1 MNYLCGLILILF
13 ILMKR
18 KKSSKYHCKSKKSNS
33 YEDTKELNE
42 IGTYHEFLVFEKTDE
57 NKEIKHEF
65 IKCDHDNLFL
75 KDWLILQSKPEI
87 KESRFSNLFKEIMEN
102 SKILTEKEKDKE
114 NDILEKTQL
123 NGENTS
129 EINRNVFESLKE
141 VENNDIEHLHCKTF
155 SNKNTIFS
163 EGENL
168 DFSYPNNCFPYR
180 FQNSLDYKNSA
191 YMNSS
196 YYGRSTNDSGYADS
210 FSNNSSFNINS
221 YERKSDNSSK
231 IKNNYKNYN
240 DVIVDI
246 KRVIYLE
253 DKRTSIMI
261 KNIPNKF
268 TKDILLNIIDQNFS
282 EAYDIFILPT
292 DMGKNKNFGY
302 AFINF
307 ISSYYI
313 PNFYYMFNGKKWS
326 NTNSEKVCQI
336 AYSKIQGKSNLTLH
350 YPSKSV
356 FQNDV
361 EKVSSEQKYVIPNDY
376 LFLFKKAFPE
386 QSIKETKFYFETKM
400 PCEH

>member
-1 MNYLCGLILILF
+1 
-13 ILMKR
+13 
-18 KKSSKYHCKSKKSNS
+18 
-33 YEDTKELNE
+33 
-42 IGTYHEFLVFEKTDE
+42 
-57 NKEIKHEF
+57 
-65 IKCDHDNLFL
+65 
-75 KDWLILQSKPEI
+75 
-87 KESRFSNLFKEIMEN
+87 MEN
-102 SKILTEKEKDKE
+102 NKILTENEKDKE
-114 NDILEKTQL
+114 NDILEKTQM
-123 NGENTS
+123 NGENIS

-246 KRVIYLE
+246 KRVISLE

>member
-1 MNYLCGLILILF
+1 
-13 ILMKR
+13 MKR
-18 KKSSKYHCKSKKSNS
+18 KKSSKYHRNSKKSNS
-33 YEDTKELNE
+33 NEDTKELDE
-42 IGTYHEFLVFEKTDE
+42 VGTYHEFLVFEKTGE
-57 NKEIKHEF
+57 SNAIKHEF

-87 KESRFSNLFKEIMEN
+87 KESRFSNLFKEIKEN
-102 SKILTEKEKDKE
+102 DKILAEKEKEKDKE
-114 NDILEKTQL
+114 NDILEKTQM

-129 EINRNVFESLKE
+129 EINRNAFESLKE
-141 VENNDIEHLHCKTF
+141 IEFNDIEHLHSKTF
-155 SNKNTIFS
+155 SNKNTIFN

-168 DFSYPNNCFPYR
+168 DFSYPNNYFPYR
-180 FQNSLDYKNSA
+180 IQNSLDYKNST

-210 FSNNSSFNINS
+210 FSNNSSININS
-221 YERKSDNSSK
+221 NERKSNISSK
-231 IKNNYKNYN
+231 MKNNYKYYN

-246 KRVIYLE
+246 KRVISLE

-268 TKDILLNIIDQNFS
+268 TKDILLHIIDQNFS
-282 EAYDIFILPT
+282 EAYDIFILPI
-292 DMGKNKNFGY
+292 DMNKNKNFGY

-326 NTNSEKVCQI
+326 NTNSEKICEI
-336 AYSKIQGKSNLTLH
+336 TYSKIQGKSNLILH
-350 YPSKSV
+350 YPTKSV

-361 EKVSSEQKYVIPNDY
+361 KQVNAEQKYVIPNDY
-376 LFLFKKAFPE
+376 LLLFKKAFPQQCIE
-386 QSIKETKFYFETKM
+386 ESKFYFITKM
-400 PCEH
+400 PSEH

>member
-1 MNYLCGLILILF
+1 
-13 ILMKR
+13 MKR
-18 KKSSKYHCKSKKSNS
+18 KKSSKYHSKSKKSNS
-33 YEDTKELNE
+33 KEDIKELDE

-65 IKCDHDNLFL
+65 IKCDYDNLFL

-87 KESRFSNLFKEIMEN
+87 KESRFSNLFKEITEN
-102 SKILTEKEKDKE
+102 DKILTEKEKEKE
-114 NDILEKTQL
+114 NIITEKAQM
-123 NGENTS
+123 NVKNTS
-129 EINRNVFESLKE
+129 EINRNAFESLKE
-141 VENNDIEHLHCKTF
+141 IENNDIEYLHCKTF

-168 DFSYPNNCFPYR
+168 DFSHPNNYFPYR
-180 FQNSLDYKNSA
+180 FQNSSDYK

-196 YYGRSTNDSGYADS
+196 YYGRSTNDSGYGDS
-210 FSNNSSFNINS
+210 FSNNSSFIKNS

-231 IKNNYKNYN
+231 IKNNYKNYK

-282 EAYDIFILPT
+282 GAYDIFILPT
-292 DMGKNKNFGY
+292 DMSKNKNFGY

-336 AYSKIQGKSNLTLH
+336 TYSKIQGKSNLILH

-361 EKVSSEQKYVIPNDY
+361 EQVSAEQKYVIPNDY
-376 LFLFKKAFPE
+376 FHLFKKAFPE
-386 QSIKETKFYFETKM
+386 QYIEESKFYFVTKM
-400 PCEH
+400 PYEH